1 MLQRRAARILCR
13 HFQSIRRTCPL
24 HTCATLEDWHTFTKR
39 PCYAVLFTGEQDIA
53 GRYRRLFTV
62 LSDNETFKA
71 IDFATVSVSESPEIA
86 RRLGVKVVPTVAYG
100 SNSVD
105 VEKSKGTQLLEGGR
119 SAELRKVM
127 TILLNAVDSSSA
139 SPAVQKE
146 LEAPDTEG
154 TTFANSD
161 KPSALKALAD
171 KIDLSMP
178 LHSEDDLELSQTSL
192 NPQQVLSLYVL
203 PLPQA
208 LSQQNRRRF
217 LLRLP
222 VLTSLWMKCWLFSE
236 KASDAVKDK

>member
-1 MLQRRAARILCR
+1 
-13 HFQSIRRTCPL
+13 
-24 HTCATLEDWHTFTKR
+24 
-39 PCYAVLFTGEQDIA
+39 VLFTGEQDIA

-178 LHSEDDLELSQTSL
+178 LHSEDDLELSQTSFE
-192 NPQQVLSLYVL
+192 PSTGPEPVRTATPPSSLATEQASL
-203 PLPQA
+203 PSAPP
-208 LSQQNRRRF
+208 SVNK
-217 LLRLP
+217 
-222 VLTSLWMKCWLFSE
+222 SLDEMLAFFRKG
-236 KASDAVKDK
+236 K

>member
-1 MLQRRAARILCR
+1 M
-13 HFQSIRRTCPL
+13 
-24 HTCATLEDWHTFTKR
+24 
-39 PCYAVLFTGEQDIA
+39 LFTGEQDIA

-178 LHSEDDLELSQTSL
+178 LHSEDDLELSQTSFE
-192 NPQQVLSLYVL
+192 PSTGPEPVRTATPPSSLATEQASL
-203 PLPQA
+203 PSAPP
-208 LSQQNRRRF
+208 SVNK
-217 LLRLP
+217 
-222 VLTSLWMKCWLFSE
+222 SLDEMLAFFRKG
-236 KASDAVKDK
+236 K